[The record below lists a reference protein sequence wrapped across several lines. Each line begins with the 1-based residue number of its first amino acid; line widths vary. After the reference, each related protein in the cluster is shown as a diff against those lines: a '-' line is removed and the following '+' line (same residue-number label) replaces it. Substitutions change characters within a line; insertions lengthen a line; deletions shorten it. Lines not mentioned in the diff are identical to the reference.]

1 METGGLN
8 RIPKALLLGLMVLL
22 IFNTA
27 MAAAYGGWIPIPE
40 AASEKKLVRRVGRA
54 ISDYYWQM
62 AAAAG
67 VHRSKAV
74 RNVLEI
80 MEEALQGDTM
90 ADITAALVQHSGTV
104 EAAIASEQRRRQREI
119 ILEIIGKDPKVRA
132 RGEEKD
138 TIVLSGGEVLEG
150 QELLSVATLEKLKGE
165 PALAGMGELVTVEVA
180 KGEAR
185 LVTHPRDLEYYQ
197 HLELELEQLQKQL
210 RRVQKASGILP
221 LEGQGIIVEAADAPG
236 GYLWEEIVHDQD
248 IREIINSLRH
258 AGAKG
263 IEIGG
268 QRLGTDGWVRC
279 VGPVVVVNGETVAA
293 NPIVVKAVGDPAGL
307 RESLKE
313 LQEVF
318 ARTGKRLDIQ
328 ERDSITLA
336 AK

>member
-1 METGGLN
+1 
-8 RIPKALLLGLMVLL
+8 
-22 IFNTA
+22 
-27 MAAAYGGWIPIPE
+27 
-40 AASEKKLVRRVGRA
+40 
-54 ISDYYWQM
+54 
-62 AAAAG
+62 
-67 VHRSKAV
+67 
-74 RNVLEI
+74 
-80 MEEALQGDTM
+80 M

-268 QRLGTDGWVRC
+268 QRLGTDGWVR
-279 VGPVVVVNGETVAA
+279 
-293 NPIVVKAVGDPAGL
+293 
-307 RESLKE
+307 
-313 LQEVF
+313 
-318 ARTGKRLDIQ
+318 
-328 ERDSITLA
+328 
-336 AK
+336 